1 MPDPGDDFE
10 EEQDSIKFTQPVK
23 IIKEEGTYNVLLLDS
38 MGCKNRKE
46 INVTVDDCKPSLD
59 IPNVFTPN
67 DDGVND
73 VLRFKQLEKCTD
85 VVVEIVNRWGQ
96 PVMKKKVATAE
107 DFEWNGRVNNTGARL
122 PDGPYFYMVTY
133 KNLYGKSKVQS
144 GSITILG
151 TGE

>member
-1 MPDPGDDFE
+1 
-10 EEQDSIKFTQPVK
+10 
-23 IIKEEGTYNVLLLDS
+23 TYNVLLLDS

-46 INVTVDDCKPSLD
+46 IDVTVDDCKPSLD

-96 PVMKKKVATAE
+96 PVMKKKVASAE